1 MKMFRTSLRG
11 HAKNITNFEKKKKN
25 ATVKKRRTK
34 ITSRCKSI
42 LYLWKNNFN
51 EAP

>member
-11 HAKNITNFEKKKKN
+11 HAKNITDFEKTKKN

-34 ITSRCKSI
+34 ITSRSKSI

>member
-11 HAKNITNFEKKKKN
+11 HAKNITDFEN

>member
-11 HAKNITNFEKKKKN
+11 HEKKITNFEKKKKN